1 LKLIQAE
8 QKIKHLAQT
17 KVLAKPVINLDRAR
31 EWLGRVDVRS
41 DVAAP
46 APLAALFDLL
56 DLGRAAPEIGA
67 ELPPLSHWLYFSSWG
82 RLSETRESG
91 EHHDPTLPPIELPRR
106 LCFECRIQFH
116 RPIRVGDPISRLTP
130 VVDVGERD
138 GRVGPIVTLLL
149 RQEISDA
156 EGVVVS
162 EERRLLYM
170 ARGEVW
176 HSDGS
181 WPARG
186 AASWSRR
193 FQPDTRALFR
203 YSALTRNMSRVHYDR
218 PFALFVEG
226 HPGLVVQSELAA
238 ALLFDLL
245 REHDPRARVRSCEL
259 RIHRWLY
266 DTEPMFLFGRPR
278 DDGSIDLWAEDS
290 HGRLAIRGLATLEDD
305 L

>member
-1 LKLIQAE
+1 M
-8 QKIKHLAQT
+8 
-17 KVLAKPVINLDRAR
+17 
-31 EWLGRVDVRS
+31 RS
-41 DVAAP
+41 DVATP

-106 LCFECRIQFH
+106 ACAASRIQFH
-116 RPIRVGDPISRLTP
+116 RPIRVGDPISRLTR

-156 EGVVVS
+156 DGVVVS

-176 HSDGS
+176 HSGGPQRRALWRSDLV
-181 WPARG
+181 
-186 AASWSRR
+186 AAIST
-193 FQPDTRALFR
+193 PDTRALFR
-203 YSALTRNMSRVHYDR
+203 YSALSLRNMSRVHYDR
-218 PFALFVEG
+218 PFATLCRGPPGPRRAERIG
-226 HPGLVVQSELAA
+226 GGLVVRS
-238 ALLFDLL
+238 
-245 REHDPRARVRSCEL
+245 PAR
-259 RIHRWLY
+259 
-266 DTEPMFLFGRPR
+266 T
-278 DDGSIDLWAEDS
+278 
-290 HGRLAIRGLATLEDD
+290 
-305 L
+305 